1 MVDKGKKLEQILAGN
16 TAIGITLQF
25 LPQFDKIF
33 LILYFSDIVKLFHQF
48 ECFIDGEE
56 TFSLAEVGMGSVIEL
71 VHEVVEL

>member
-1 MVDKGKKLEQILAGN
+1 MVDEGKKLKQILAGN

-33 LILYFSDIVKLFHQF
+33 LILYFSEIVKLFHQF

-56 TFSLAEVGMGSVIEL
+56 TFGLAEVGVSGMVEL